1 MRKNLPVT
9 SLERF
14 VEKSRPVVTTTD
26 LKGRIT
32 YANPAFIEVSGFS
45 REELIGQPHNIV
57 RHPDMPPEAFAD
69 LWQTIKRGQP
79 WRALVKNRCKDGGF
93 YWVEAYVT
101 PLYENGRHVGYMSV
115 RNAPDRAEVAAA
127 QALHADVSA
136 GKAKFPATPRP
147 RWWHAPTPWGAGV
160 AVLSLGMAL
169 GAWLLPHWGW
179 MLGQAAVVGAAAAA
193 WRYRVWAPL
202 RRVDRTLA
210 AMGEGMLSVAVEGR
224 HQFDL
229 GGLPMRIESTRIHLR
244 STLCD
249 VLQVAQAV
257 DGNADRVNGEIAAI
271 RQVIDEQRDRLTR
284 IAAAVE
290 QMSVAIREASQHTGT
305 ALSLSESALS
315 EVDTAEAKI
324 GDSVRG
330 TDSVAEAV
338 GRTNEQIGSL
348 HDLVSTISGVTQAIS
363 EIANQTRLLSLNAAI
378 EAARA
383 GENGRGFGVVAEEV
397 RTLSDRTA
405 GSTGDIGHA
414 LQAITRFAT
423 ETSTSMQE
431 AVTSVQYSGEQI
443 RESAGFFER
452 VRRSSSLVVERA
464 RDISGM
470 LQQQSAASQEVADSM
485 EGISGEVERTSASVA
500 SLAQA
505 TEALKG
511 TVGDMRQLLVR
522 YEASLHQ

>member
-1 MRKNLPVT
+1 MRKNLPIT

-14 VEKSRPVVTTTD
+14 VEKNRPVVTTTD

-45 REELIGQPHNIV
+45 RDELIGQPHNIV

-69 LWQTIKRGQP
+69 LWETLKRGQP

-101 PLYENGRHVGYMSV
+101 PLTENGRPVGYMSV
-115 RNAPDRAEVAAA
+115 RNAPDRDEVAAA
-127 QALHADVSA
+127 QALYAEVA
-136 GKAKFPATPRP
+136 QGKATFPATPRP
-147 RWWHAPTPWGAGV
+147 RWWHHPTPWGAGV
-160 AVLSLGMAL
+160 AVVAL
-169 GAWLLPHWGW
+169 GAVLGEWLLPHWGW
-179 MLGQAAVVGAAAAA
+179 MLAQAGAVGAAVAV
-193 WRYRVWAPL
+193 WRLRVAGPL
-202 RRVDRTLA
+202 RRIEKTLA
-210 AMGEGMLSVAVEGR
+210 AIGEGTLSVPIEGR

-229 GGLPMRIESTRIHLR
+229 GGLPMRVESTRIHLR

-249 VLQVAQAV
+249 VLQVAREVEASAARV
-257 DGNADRVNGEIAAI
+257 DGEIASI
-271 RQVIDEQRDRLTR
+271 RKVIDEQRDRLGR
-284 IAAAVE
+284 IASAVE
-290 QMSVAIREASQHTGT
+290 QMSVAIREASQHTST
-305 ALSLSESALS
+305 ALSLSESALN

-330 TDSVAEAV
+330 THSVAEAV

-363 EIANQTRLLSLNAAI
+363 EIASQTRLLSLNAAI

-414 LQAITRFAT
+414 LEAITRFAT
-423 ETSTSMQE
+423 ETSASMQQ

-464 RDISGM
+464 RNIAGM
-470 LQQQSAASQEVADSM
+470 LQQQSSASKEVAESM
-485 EGISGEVERTSASVA
+485 EGISGEVERTSDSVA

-505 TEALKG
+505 TDVLKS
-511 TVGDMRQLLVR
+511 TVGDMRQSLAR
-522 YEASLHQ
+522 YETSLYH

>member
-9 SLERF
+9 SVERF

-69 LWQTIKRGQP
+69 LWATVKRGQP
-79 WRALVKNRCKDGGF
+79 WRGLVKNRCKDGAF

-101 PLYENGRHVGYMSV
+101 PLHENGKHVGYMSV
-115 RNAPDRAEVAAA
+115 RNAPDREEVAAA
-127 QALHADVSA
+127 QALYADIAA
-136 GKAKFPATPRP
+136 GRAKFPATPRP
-147 RWWHAPTPWGAGV
+147 RWWHHPTPWGAG
-160 AVLSLGMAL
+160 AAALSLGAAL
-169 GAWLLPHWGW
+169 GGWLAPHWGW
-179 MLGQAAVVGAAAAA
+179 LLGQAVVVAAAAA
-193 WRYRVWAPL
+193 VWRLRVSEPL
-202 RRVDRTLA
+202 RRVDETLA
-210 AMGEGMLSVAVEGR
+210 AIGQGMLSQRVEGR

-229 GGLPMRIESTRIHLR
+229 GGLPMRVESTRIHLR

-249 VLQVAQAV
+249 VLQVARAV
-257 DGNADRVNGEIAAI
+257 DSNADRVDGEIGAI
-271 RQVIDEQRDRLTR
+271 RKVVEEQRDRLTR

-305 ALSLSESALS
+305 ALSLSESALQ

-324 GDSVRG
+324 SDSVRG
-330 TDSVAEAV
+330 THSVAEAV

-405 GSTGDIGHA
+405 GSTDDIGHA
-414 LQAITRFAT
+414 LEAITRFAT
-423 ETSTSMQE
+423 ETSLSMQE
-431 AVTSVQYSGEQI
+431 AVASVQYSGEQI

-452 VRRSSSLVVERA
+452 VRRSSMMVVERA

-470 LQQQSAASQEVADSM
+470 LQQQSSASKEVAESM
-485 EGISGEVERTSASVA
+485 EGIAQEVERTTVSVA

-511 TVGDMRQLLVR
+511 TVNHVRHPLVR
-522 YEASLHQ
+522 CENSLLH